1 MNELEIFENEKF
13 GKLRTVE
20 INGEPWF
27 VGKDV
32 AEALGYEK
40 ARNAIAIHVES
51 DDALKWGIPDNMGRE
66 QETTVINESGVY
78 SLVFGSKLESAKEFK
93 RWITH
98 KERTQC

>member
-20 INGEPWF
+20 INGNRGLLE
-27 VGKDV
+27 
-32 AEALGYEK
+32 
-40 ARNAIAIHVES
+40 
-51 DDALKWGIPDNMGRE
+51 
-66 QETTVINESGVY
+66 
-78 SLVFGSKLESAKEFK
+78 GSKLESAKKFK